1 MREKVLSRRSDAE
14 ATTTR
19 RRWPLRKR
27 LLLSALR
34 MVASEAAVVS
44 LPLLLLCSL
53 SCSLCYCKHDHY
65 RRRCSFCS
73 SSPHVDSVR
82 VATATQIVVACSVGR
97 KPLFSLPSKRTQT
110 LCLLD
115 LLLLF
120 IVILHH
126 CHHQLQIHCYQNTKS
141 VLQIPLNKNYFVH
154 VFSCFFFDN

>member
-1 MREKVLSRRSDAE
+1 MKQRLRVGVGLYERGCYCRLFEWWLRRPLSCRC
-14 ATTTR
+14 
-19 RRWPLRKR
+19 
-27 LLLSALR
+27 
-34 MVASEAAVVS
+34 
-44 LPLLLLCSL
+44 LLLLCSL
-53 SCSLCYCKHDHY
+53 SCSLCCCKHDHY
-65 RRRCSFCS
+65 RRRRCSFC

-120 IVILHH
+120 IVKLHH